1 MSTRT
6 WLGVFFVLYLAVVG
20 FGVFGPS
27 PARPVAQAGRS
38 ARHLGAEVR
47 AVISGG
53 DAASAPK
60 ASRYVIGDLT
70 AENVGNIVM
79 FVPFGFVFPIRWRR
93 WRWWTIAVGAA
104 LSASIEL
111 VQLVFLSWRSASLTD
126 VEWNTMGAAV
136 GFALWLGIHAIG
148 QRLRD

>member
-1 MSTRT
+1 M
-6 WLGVFFVLYLAVVG
+6 LYLAVVG

-27 PARPVAQAGRS
+27 PGRPVTQAGNT

-53 DAASAPK
+53 DRPGPPT
-60 ASRYVIGDLT
+60 ASRHLIGELT
-70 AENVGNIVM
+70 AEDVGNILM

-104 LSASIEL
+104 LSVSIEL
-111 VQLVFLSWRSASLTD
+111 VQLAFLSWRSASLID
-126 VEWNTMGAAV
+126 VTWNTVGAAV
-136 GFALWLGIHAIG
+136 GFALWLGIHTIRR
-148 QRLRD
+148 RLRD